1 MNEMTEHPHSDT
13 SNDLII
19 GKGVRFTGSVVVPN
33 RAIING
39 VFDGA
44 LTARE
49 LIVEADGQVL
59 GTITATDVDVKG
71 VLNSIVACSNLL
83 TIHTTGS
90 VEGTIEYGELS
101 IERGGKF
108 AGKMKQR
115 VNSQKS

>member
-1 MNEMTEHPHSDT
+1 MNEIKEAPHTNT
-13 SNDLII
+13 SNDLIV
-19 GKGVRFTGSVVVPN
+19 GKGVRLTGLALIPN
-33 RAIING
+33 RAIISG
-39 VFDGA
+39 IFDGE

-49 LIVEADGQVL
+49 LIVEVGGQVS

-71 VLNSIVACSNLL
+71 VLKSNLTCSNLL

-108 AGKMKQR
+108 AGKMNQR
-115 VNSQKS
+115 